1 MSTQHKLK
9 RNTKEIIKLDK
20 VDGYLDCIAEYKRC
34 AILKY
39 CNEYGIEKYQLDMS
53 SISNEHHKLGMCYC
67 FLTRIICIILE
78 VHEDFYMM

>member
-53 SISNEHHKLGMCYC
+53 SISNELHKLGMHY
-67 FLTRIICIILE
+67 FYLLSIICIILE
-78 VHEDFYMM
+78 VHENNIC